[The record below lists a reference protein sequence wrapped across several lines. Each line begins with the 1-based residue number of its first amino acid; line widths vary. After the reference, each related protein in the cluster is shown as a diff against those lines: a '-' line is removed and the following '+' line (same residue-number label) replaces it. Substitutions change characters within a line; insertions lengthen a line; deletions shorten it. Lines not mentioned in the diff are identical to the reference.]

1 MGIVR
6 IAVSGGPGAGKTTL
20 WRKLAGAYA
29 DRVLAV
35 PEVATLLFSHVFP
48 QVSCEAERRSVQRAI
63 FAVQHN
69 LEQIY
74 ENRLAPGQVLL
85 CDRGSPDGGGYWPEG
100 HEQFFQELSTDWQT
114 ELQRYDAVLFM
125 ESAAVGG
132 LSISA
137 NNITR
142 HEDRAASVALDQRL
156 RAVWSAHPNFHHVP
170 HTLSFDD
177 KLTHAQAIAAR
188 LLGVTERREED

>member
-1 MGIVR
+1 MGLIL
-6 IAVSGGPGAGKTTL
+6 AGDTAGKVEEL
-20 WRKLAGAYA
+20 PRGNPPVGNRGAA
-29 DRVLAV
+29 
-35 PEVATLLFSHVFP
+35 ATSLQP
-48 QVSCEAERRSVQRAI
+48 AERRSVQRAI

-100 HEQFFQELSTDWQT
+100 HERFFEELSTDWHR

-132 LSISA
+132 LTIDA

-142 HEDRAASVALDQRL
+142 HEDHAAA
-156 RAVWSAHPNFHHVP
+156 
-170 HTLSFDD
+170 
-177 KLTHAQAIAAR
+177 
-188 LLGVTERREED
+188 

>member
-1 MGIVR
+1 MAIVR

-20 WRKLAGAYA
+20 WRNIARSHAE
-29 DRVLAV
+29 RVLAV

-48 QVSCEAERRSVQRAI
+48 QISCEAERRSVQRAI

-85 CDRGSPDGGGYWPEG
+85 CDRGSPDGGGYWPDG
-100 HEQFFQELSTDWQT
+100 HQRFFEELSTDWHT

-132 LSISA
+132 LTIAA

-142 HEDRAASVALDQRL
+142 HEDRAAAVALDQRL
-156 RAVWSAHPNFHHVP
+156 REVWRAHPNFHHVP
-170 HTLSFDD
+170 HELEFAD
-177 KLTHAQAIAAR
+177 KLARAEAIAAR
-188 LLGVTERREED
+188 LLGLEP